1 MLPVE
6 ILTNQQTFHKL
17 LSIHSQCSQKTIM
30 TTEKDRFHNKS
41 PKYFLNKKQ
50 NFLVLFRLYEVCN
63 RFGKLD
69 DNQNKRRLYCKKK
82 FIEIMKQVKTLGSTT
97 SKA

>member
-1 MLPVE
+1 ML
-6 ILTNQQTFHKL
+6 FC
-17 LSIHSQCSQKTIM
+17 LSK
-30 TTEKDRFHNKS
+30 
-41 PKYFLNKKQ
+41 

-82 FIEIMKQVKTLGSTT
+82 FIEIMKQVKNPGMMGS
-97 SKA
+97 KNEPKK